1 MHNTFFLSKTK
12 LPTHMYTRKNRKTYQ
27 MKIPCIYRF
36 QNVICLLIV
45 SVCACVCGCFYFR
58 WYLRTNTFIFFFL
71 LLIFV
76 QLYCS
81 KMNLCMK
88 KQSFPKS
95 TELIAGML
103 LSHGNRSCYTL
114 CEMGAHQYFSKW
126 VLVSDIGTSVS
137 VWYACKCVFVC
148 LSAYIH
154 ALRICFTTWEILN
167 KTTKTE
173 IRWAS
178 NPWMRR

>member
-12 LPTHMYTRKNRKTYQ
+12 LPTHMYTHTHNSHFKVCNDRRSTRKYRKTYQ

-45 SVCACVCGCFYFR
+45 SVCAYVCGCFYFR
-58 WYLRTNTFIFFFL
+58 WYLRTNTFIFFLL

-103 LSHGNRSCYTL
+103 LSHGIDR
-114 CEMGAHQYFSKW
+114 AHTHYVRW
-126 VLVSDIGTSVS
+126 GHTNILVNG
-137 VWYACKCVFVC
+137 C
-148 LSAYIH
+148 
-154 ALRICFTTWEILN
+154 
-167 KTTKTE
+167 
-173 IRWAS
+173 
-178 NPWMRR
+178 